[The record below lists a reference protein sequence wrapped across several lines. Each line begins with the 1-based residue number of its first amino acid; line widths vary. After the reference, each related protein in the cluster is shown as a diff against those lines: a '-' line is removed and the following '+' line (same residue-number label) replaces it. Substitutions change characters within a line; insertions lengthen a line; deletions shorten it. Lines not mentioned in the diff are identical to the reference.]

1 MSVGEAFLLNYL
13 FQIFFN
19 YLSVFI
25 RFFQQKWIFHWIW
38 KLIFRIFFWKQQKWK
53 KVQIFKIFRFA
64 QTSLPLSNRAWWYS
78 NQQPQLVVSRTST
91 GKSVRM
97 VIVCSTPSTS
107 AKSCKWQQLQ
117 RNSLLEA
124 MKVPWCPQG
133 WVSWMKRTTFSHI
146 ILSGFDYSMVRIAFF
161 KLWKLF
167 HSENKK

>member
-1 MSVGEAFLLNYL
+1 MFGFFFLKIAEMDESSNIKDL
-13 FQIFFN
+13 FR
-19 YLSVFI
+19 L
-25 RFFQQKWIFHWIW
+25 
-38 KLIFRIFFWKQQKWK
+38 
-53 KVQIFKIFRFA
+53 A
-64 QTSLPLSNRAWWYS
+64 QTSLPLSNRAWWCS

-97 VIVCSTPSTS
+97 VIVCSTPSIC

-133 WVSWMKRTTFSHI
+133 WGSWVKRTTFSQI
-146 ILSGFDYSMVRIAFF
+146 IHSGFDYSRVRIAFF